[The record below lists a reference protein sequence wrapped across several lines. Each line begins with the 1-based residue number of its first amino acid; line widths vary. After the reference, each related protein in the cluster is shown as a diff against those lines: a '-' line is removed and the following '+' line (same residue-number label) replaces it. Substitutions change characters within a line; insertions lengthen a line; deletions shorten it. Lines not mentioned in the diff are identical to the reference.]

1 LRKAIY
7 DDPAERDEMD
17 NYRHF
22 EQLREFEK
30 EGVDFRIRW
39 RVEDSGIAILSIHGG
54 DIEPGTS
61 EIGDAIA
68 GSYHTFYSFEGI
80 KRAGN
85 RKLHLTSTVFN
96 EPIGLEIV
104 CLSEII
110 LSIHGCLETEAIAYL
125 GGMDHELR
133 SLIQQHLTS
142 AGFNAVDND
151 GSKFPGRDPANI
163 CNICGRGMGIQ
174 LEISRGLRT
183 QLFKDLTPQG
193 RRIPTEDLNRFAMAI
208 QDALEPFK
216 LPAMESVCEGLD

>member
-1 LRKAIY
+1 
-7 DDPAERDEMD
+7 MD

-22 EQLREFEK
+22 EHLKEFEK
-30 EGVDFRIRW
+30 EGVDYRIRW

-61 EIGDAIA
+61 ENADAIA
-68 GSYHTFYSFEGI
+68 GSDHTFYAFEGM
-80 KRAGN
+80 KHAGN
-85 RKLHLTSTVFN
+85 RALHITSTVFN

-110 LSIHGCLETEAIAYL
+110 LSIHGCHETEALVYF

-133 SLIQQHLTS
+133 KRIQQRLTS
-142 AGFNAVDND
+142 AGFNSVDND
-151 GSKFPGRDPANI
+151 TKYTGRDPANI
-163 CNICGRGMGIQ
+163 CNICGRGMGS
-174 LEISRGLRT
+174 LEISRGLRA

-193 RRIPTEDLNRFAMAI
+193 RSLPTEDLSRFVRAI

-216 LPAMESVCEGLD
+216 LPVMESVCEGLD

>member
-1 LRKAIY
+1 
-7 DDPAERDEMD
+7 MD

-22 EQLREFEK
+22 EHLRKFEK

-39 RVEDSGIAILSIHGG
+39 RVEDSGIAILCIHGG

-68 GSYHTFYSFEGI
+68 GGDHTFYTFEGI
-80 KRAGN
+80 KRMGN

-110 LSIHGCLETEAIAYL
+110 LSIHGSHETGAFVYL
-125 GGMDHELR
+125 GGMDLELR
-133 SLIQQHLTS
+133 EHIQQHLAS
-142 AGFNAVDND
+142 AGFQAVDD
-151 GSKFPGRDPANI
+151 CSSKYPGRDPANI
-163 CNICGRGMGIQ
+163 CNICGRGMGVQ

-193 RRIPTEDLNRFAMAI
+193 RRFPTADLSRFVRAI
-208 QDALEPFK
+208 QDALDPFK
-216 LPAMESVCEGLD
+216 LPAMECVCEGLD

>member
-1 LRKAIY
+1 
-7 DDPAERDEMD
+7 MD

-39 RVEDSGIAILSIHGG
+39 RIQDSGIAILSIHGG

-61 EIGDAIA
+61 EIADAIA
-68 GSYHTFYSFEGI
+68 GSDHTFYTFEGI

-110 LSIHGCLETEAIAYL
+110 LSIHGCHETDAAVYL
-125 GGMDHELR
+125 GGMDLELR
-133 SLIQQHLTS
+133 EHIQQRLAS
-142 AGFNAVDND
+142 AGFHAVDD
-151 GSKFPGRDPANI
+151 SSSKYPGRDPANI

-174 LEISRGLRT
+174 LEISRGLRM

-193 RRIPTEDLNRFAMAI
+193 RRFPTEVLSRFVRAI
-208 QDALEPFK
+208 QEALEPFK

>member
-1 LRKAIY
+1 
-7 DDPAERDEMD
+7 MD

-61 EIGDAIA
+61 EIADAIA
-68 GSYHTFYSFEGI
+68 GSVHTFYTFEGI

-110 LSIHGCLETEAIAYL
+110 LSIHGCHEPEAIVYL
-125 GGMDHELR
+125 GGMDLELR
-133 SLIQQHLTS
+133 EHIQQHLAG
-142 AGFNAVDND
+142 AGFHTVDD
-151 GSKFPGRDPANI
+151 SSSKYPGRDPANI

-174 LEISRGLRT
+174 LEISRGLRA

-193 RRIPTEDLNRFAMAI
+193 RRLPTEDLNRFARAI
-208 QDALEPFK
+208 QASLAPFE
-216 LPAMESVCEGLD
+216 LPAKESVCEGLD

>member
-1 LRKAIY
+1 
-7 DDPAERDEMD
+7 MD
-17 NYRHF
+17 NYRQF
-22 EQLREFEK
+22 EHLREFEK
-30 EGVDFRIRW
+30 EGVDYRIRW
-39 RVEDSGIAILSIHGG
+39 RVQDSGIAILSIHGG

-61 EIGDAIA
+61 EIADAIA
-68 GSYHTFYSFEGI
+68 GSEYTFYAFEGI

-85 RKLHLTSTVFN
+85 RVLHITSTVFN

-110 LSIHGCLETEAIAYL
+110 LSIHGCHETEAIVYL

-133 SLIQQHLTS
+133 KRIQQRLNS
-142 AGFNAVDND
+142 AGFDAVDND

-174 LEISRGLRT
+174 LEISRGLRA

-193 RRIPTEDLNRFAMAI
+193 RQFPTEDLNRFARAI

-216 LPAMESVCEGLD
+216 LPITEIVCEGLD